1 MPSDPHVSYG
11 VRPVKPVKTNA
22 PADPSLEPLAG
33 PLVAPLDPL
42 GLSRLSALHTA
53 DSARMLARVREAAL
67 AGETP
72 RLAPRPVID
81 ASWQRVM
88 RIGIDPD
95 RSTSSDLLP
104 AGELEH
110 RRRAT
115 ALGQLLPS
123 LSQSLISVVQ
133 ASQQI
138 MVVTDEEGRV
148 LWREGDRGV
157 MRKADGICLEA
168 GAAWSEDTT
177 GTNGIGTA
185 LELRRPVQVHSAEHF
200 VRTLH
205 NWTCAAAPVHDP
217 RDGRLLGVIDVSGAD
232 STFHPATLALVESV
246 ARLAEAELRDRH
258 LMSVERL
265 RSVAAPVLCRVGG
278 RALAVDSHGW
288 LAAVT
293 GMPPVDRLPL
303 PKSFRA
309 GRRWL
314 PSLGMC
320 AVEPLPGGWL
330 LRVEEAAEA
339 RQDGAV
345 SRVVL
350 DLSSRRRTS
359 VTVSGAAGSWT
370 HELSPRHAELL
381 YLLSVHR
388 EGRSAAELAADLFG
402 DRTRTVTVRAEISRL
417 RRHLA
422 QVLAHRPY
430 RFADET
436 EVEVIPPPRW
446 ADLLPQ
452 STAPAITAARRV
464 GRDPG

>member
-1 MPSDPHVSYG
+1 MD
-11 VRPVKPVKTNA
+11 
-22 PADPSLEPLAG
+22 
-33 PLVAPLDPL
+33 PLVPI
-42 GLSRLSALHTA
+42 GLSRLNALHSA
-53 DSARMLARVREAAL
+53 DSARLLARVRETAL
-67 AGETP
+67 AGGAP
-72 RLAPRPVID
+72 RRAPRPVID

-95 RSTSSDLLP
+95 HSTSSDLLP

-115 ALGQLLPS
+115 ALGELLPS
-123 LSQSLISVVQ
+123 LSQGLVAVVQ

-148 LWREGDRGV
+148 LWRDGDRGV

-185 LELRRPVQVHSAEHF
+185 LELRKPVQVHSAEHF

-258 LMSVERL
+258 LRSVERL

-278 RALAVDSHGW
+278 RALAVDAHGW

-330 LRVEEAAEA
+330 VRVEEAAQA
-339 RQDGAV
+339 LDGAV

-350 DLSSRRRTS
+350 DVSSRRRSS
-359 VTVSGAAGSWT
+359 VTVSGPAGRWT

-381 YLLSVHR
+381 YVLSVHR

-402 DRTRTVTVRAEISRL
+402 DRTRSVTVRAEMSRL

-430 RFADET
+430 RFVD
-436 EVEVIPPPRW
+436 EVEVEVLPPPHP
-446 ADLLPQ
+446 ADLLPH
-452 STAPAITAARRV
+452 STAPAITAARRPWL
-464 GRDPG
+464 PGQ

>member
-1 MPSDPHVSYG
+1 MKTAPP
-11 VRPVKPVKTNA
+11 RPPGFPA
-22 PADPSLEPLAG
+22 P
-33 PLVAPLDPL
+33 
-42 GLSRLSALHTA
+42 
-53 DSARMLARVREAAL
+53 SARTAARGGA
-67 AGETP
+67 
-72 RLAPRPVID
+72 APRPVID

-95 RSTSSDLLP
+95 HSTSSELLP
-104 AGELEH
+104 AEELEH

-115 ALGQLLPS
+115 ALGDLLPS
-123 LSQSLISVVQ
+123 VSQGLVSVVQ

-148 LWREGDRGV
+148 LWRDGDRAV
-157 MRKADGICLEA
+157 MRKAGGICLEE
-168 GAAWSEDTT
+168 GASWSEDRA

-185 LELRRPVQVHSAEHF
+185 LALRKPVQVHSAEHF

-205 NWTCAAAPVHDP
+205 HWTCAAAPVHDP
-217 RDGRLLGVIDVSGAD
+217 RDGRLLGVIDVSGAET
-232 STFHPATLALVESV
+232 TFHPATLALVESV
-246 ARLAEAELRDRH
+246 ARLAEAQLRERH
-258 LMSVERL
+258 LLSVERL
-265 RSVAAPVLCRVGG
+265 RSVAAPILCRVGG
-278 RALAVDSHGW
+278 RALAVDADGW

-293 GMPPVDRLPL
+293 GMPPVGRLPL

-330 LRVEEAAEA
+330 VRVQDDAAGA
-339 RQDGAV
+339 AAPDGVAQGAV

-350 DLSSRRRTS
+350 DLSSRRRSS
-359 VTVSGAAGSWT
+359 VTVSGAAGQWT

-381 YLLSVHR
+381 YVLSTRR
-388 EGRSAAELAADLFG
+388 EGRSAAELADDLFG
-402 DRTRTVTVRAEISRL
+402 DRTRTVTVRAEMSRL

-430 RFADET
+430 RFVDEVA
-436 EVEVIPPPRW
+436 VEVVPPSHMV
-446 ADLLPQ
+446 DLLTH
-452 STAPAITAARRV
+452 STAPAITAARR
-464 GRDPG
+464 G